1 MIFSMMVLI
10 FCAFFVHDLSNEA
23 ELVTIRKMGGV
34 HVCIYRK
41 KV

>member
-10 FCAFFVHDLSNEA
+10 FCAFFVHDLPNEA
-23 ELVTIRKMGGV
+23 ELVTIRKMGV